1 MYTDFQTI
9 KDFINDS
16 NSTNS
21 NTDKINILK
30 GYAEN
35 DAVRKA
41 LYYTY
46 NTYLQYGVTSANC
59 KKNSDLLG
67 HPNTYGDFFLLLDDL
82 NDRVVTGH
90 NAIANVNQYVKEHPL
105 FEDLIWNILD
115 RNLKTRSTAST
126 INKAIPNL
134 IPTFDVALAK
144 AFDEKTQK
152 KVDWNDGWQ
161 VSRKLDGCRC
171 ICIIDGEG
179 EPKFFSRSGKEFL
192 TLDNLKPELRSLNL
206 SNMVF
211 DGEICM
217 LDENGDEDFQNI
229 IKEIKRKDHTIEN
242 PYYWMFDFLTLK
254 EFQDKTSLTTF
265 NERINNLYNIVE
277 NGHQFI
283 GVLEQLDC
291 DDEVFS
297 RMMDMSKE
305 GGWEG
310 LMLRKNT
317 TYKGK
322 RSDEVLKVKQMHD
335 EEYIVIGVENDIQ
348 RVIVDGAEVSELMLK
363 NIIIEHKGNSVQV
376 GSGFNHDQRRYYFQN
391 PNEIIGKQV
400 TIQYFEE
407 TTNMNGTNSLRF
419 PVIKA
424 IYETTRDF

>member
-1 MYTDFQTI
+1 MTDFQLI
-9 KDFINDS
+9 YDFVEQS

-21 NTDKINILK
+21 NTEKLEVLK
-30 GYAEN
+30 TYTKY
-35 DAVRKA
+35 DVVRKA
-41 LYYTY
+41 LLYTY
-46 NTYLQYGVTSANC
+46 DPYKQYYVTSKNC
-59 KKNSDLLG
+59 KKRNDLVAPENL
-67 HPNTYGDFFLLLDDL
+67 YDDFFSLLDDL
-82 NDRVVTGH
+82 NDRNITGH
-90 NAIANVNQYVKEHPL
+90 SAIQVVNSFVNANVEFQEI
-105 FEDLIWNILD
+105 IWNILD
-115 RNLKTRSTAST
+115 RNLKTRSTTST

-152 KVDWNDGWQ
+152 KVNWNDGWQ

-171 ICIIDGEG
+171 ICIIDNNG

-242 PYYWMFDFLTLK
+242 PYYWIFDFLTLK

-277 NGHQFI
+277 DGHQFI
-283 GVLEQLDC
+283 GVLQQLDC

-297 RMMDMSKE
+297 RMMEMSKE

-322 RSDEVLKVKQMHD
+322 RSDEILKVKQMYD
-335 EEYIVIGVENDIQ
+335 EEYIVVDVENDIQ
-348 RVIVDGAEVSELMLK
+348 RVIVDGEEVSELMLK
-363 NIIIEHKGNSVQV
+363 NIIIEHKGNPVQV
-376 GSGFNHDQRRYYFQN
+376 GSGFNHEQRRYYFQN

-424 IYETTRDF
+424 IYDGMREF

>member
-1 MYTDFQTI
+1 MHTNFQII
-9 KDFINDS
+9 KDFIETS

-30 GYAEN
+30 EYAEHT
-35 DAVRKA
+35 VVKKV
-41 LYYTY
+41 LFYTY
-46 NTYLQYGVTSANC
+46 NTYLQYGVTSASC
-59 KKNSDLLG
+59 KKKLDLLG
-67 HPNTYGDFFLLLDDL
+67 DPNTYVDFFALLDDL
-82 NDRVVTGH
+82 NNRVVTGH
-90 NAIANVNQYVKEHPL
+90 NAIANVNRYVMENKAYA
-105 FEDLIWNILD
+105 DIIWSILD

-126 INKAIPNL
+126 INKAIPKL

-171 ICIIDGEG
+171 ICIINGEG
-179 EPKFFSRSGKEFL
+179 EPKFFSRTGKEFL
-192 TLDNLKPELRSLNL
+192 TLDNLKPELRALNL

-217 LDENGDEDFQNI
+217 LDENGDEDFQSI
-229 IKEIKRKDHTIEN
+229 IKQIKRKDHTIEN

-265 NERINNLYNIVE
+265 NERITNLYSIIKDRPE
-277 NGHQFI
+277 FI
-283 GVLEQLDC
+283 GILDQLDC

-322 RSDEVLKVKQMHD
+322 RSDEILKVKQMYD
-335 EEYIVIGVENDIQ
+335 EEYIVVGVENDIQ

-376 GSGFNHDQRRYYFQN
+376 GSGFNHKQRRHYFKN

-407 TTNMNGTNSLRF
+407 TTNMNGANSLRF

-424 IYETTRDF
+424 IYETLRDF

>member
-1 MYTDFQTI
+1 MV
-9 KDFINDS
+9 
-16 NSTNS
+16 
-21 NTDKINILK
+21 
-30 GYAEN
+30 APEN
-35 DAVRKA
+35 
-41 LYYTY
+41 LY
-46 NTYLQYGVTSANC
+46 N
-59 KKNSDLLG
+59 
-67 HPNTYGDFFLLLDDL
+67 DFFSLLDDL
-82 NDRVVTGH
+82 DDRNITGH
-90 NAIANVNQYVKEHPL
+90 SAIQVINAFVKANIE
-105 FEDLIWNILD
+105 FEEIIWNILD

-171 ICIIDGEG
+171 ICIIDNNG

-192 TLDNLKPELRSLNL
+192 TLDNLKPELRALNL

-277 NGHQFI
+277 DGHQFI

-297 RMMDMSKE
+297 RMMEMSKE

-322 RSDEVLKVKQMHD
+322 RSDEVLKVKQMYD
-335 EEYIVIGVENDIQ
+335 EEYIVVGVENDIQ
-348 RVIVDGAEVSELMLK
+348 RVIVDGEEVSELMLK
-363 NIIIEHKGNSVQV
+363 NIIIEHKGNPVQV
-376 GSGFNHDQRRYYFQN
+376 GSGFNHEQRRHYFQN

-424 IYETTRDF
+424 IYEGMRDF

>member
-1 MYTDFQTI
+1 MRTDFQLI
-9 KDFINDS
+9 YDFVEVS

-21 NTDKINILK
+21 NTDKLNVLK
-30 GYAEN
+30 EYSQYES
-35 DAVRKA
+35 VRNA

-59 KKNSDLLG
+59 KKNSDLVG
-67 HPNTYGDFFLLLDDL
+67 HPNTYGDFFGLLDDL
-82 NDRVVTGH
+82 NNRVVTGH
-90 NAIANVNQYVKEHPL
+90 NAIANVNRYVRENPL

-192 TLDNLKPELRSLNL
+192 TLDNLKPELRALNL

-229 IKEIKRKDHTIEN
+229 IKEIKRKDHTIVN
-242 PYYWMFDFLTLK
+242 PFFWMFDLLTLK

-265 NERINNLYNIVE
+265 NERITNLYNIVE
-277 NGHQFI
+277 DTHQFI
-283 GVLEQLDC
+283 GVLDQLDC

-322 RSDEVLKVKQMHD
+322 RSDEILKVKQMHD
-335 EEYIVIGVENDIQ
+335 DEYIVVDLENDIH
-348 RVIVDGAEVSELMLK
+348 RVIIEGAEVEELMLK
-363 NIIIEHKGNSVQV
+363 NVIIEHKGNRVRV
-376 GSGFNHDQRRYYFQN
+376 GSGFSHEQRRHFFEN
-391 PNEIIGKQV
+391 PNEILGKQITV
-400 TIQYFEE
+400 QYFEE
-407 TTNMNGTNSLRF
+407 SQSKSGEYSLRF

-424 IYETTRDF
+424 VYETIRDF

>member
-1 MYTDFQTI
+1 MRTDFQLI
-9 KDFINDS
+9 HDFVESS
-16 NSTNS
+16 NATNS
-21 NTDKINILK
+21 NTDKINVLK
-30 GYAEN
+30 TYVNYES
-35 DAVRKA
+35 VRNA

-67 HPNTYGDFFLLLDDL
+67 HPNTYGSLFTLLDDL
-82 NDRVVTGH
+82 NDRVATGH
-90 NAIANVNQYVKEHPL
+90 TAIANVNQYVKENRMY
-105 FEDLIWNILD
+105 EDLIWNILD

-144 AFDEKTQK
+144 AFDEKDQK

-171 ICIIDGEG
+171 ICIIDAEG
-179 EPKFFSRSGKEFL
+179 EPVFFSRSGKEFL
-192 TLDNLKPELRSLNL
+192 TLDNLKPELRALNL

-229 IKEIKRKDHTIEN
+229 IKEIKRKDHTIVN
-242 PYYWMFDFLTLK
+242 PFFWMFDLLTLK

-265 NERINNLYNIVE
+265 NERITNLYSIVE
-277 NGHQFI
+277 DGHSFI
-283 GVLEQLDC
+283 GVLDQLDC

-297 RMMDMSKE
+297 RMMEMSKE

-335 EEYIVIGVENDIQ
+335 DEYIVLDVENDYQ
-348 RVIVDGAEVSELMLK
+348 RVIVNGAEVSELMLK
-363 NIIIEHKGNSVQV
+363 NIIIEHKGNRVQV
-376 GSGFNHDQRRYYFQN
+376 GSGFSHEQRRYYFQN
-391 PNEIIGKQV
+391 PKEIIGKQV
-400 TIQYFEE
+400 TIQYFET
-407 TTNMNGTNSLRF
+407 TTNLKGTESLRF
-419 PVIKA
+419 PVIKTV
-424 IYETTRDF
+424 YETHRDF

>member
-1 MYTDFQTI
+1 MHTNFQII
-9 KDFINDS
+9 KDFIEIS

-30 GYAEN
+30 EYAEHT
-35 DAVRKA
+35 VVKKV
-41 LYYTY
+41 LFYTY

-67 HPNTYGDFFLLLDDL
+67 HPNTYGNFFALLDDL
-82 NDRVVTGH
+82 NNRVVTGH
-90 NAIANVNQYVKEHPL
+90 KAIANINRYVMENKA
-105 FEDLIWNILD
+105 FADIIWSILD

-126 INKAIPNL
+126 INKAIPKL

-179 EPKFFSRSGKEFL
+179 EPKFFSRTGKEFL
-192 TLDNLKPELRSLNL
+192 TLDNLKPELRVLNL

-217 LDENGDEDFQNI
+217 LDENGDEDFQSI
-229 IKEIKRKDHTIEN
+229 IKQIKRKDHTIEN
-242 PYYWMFDFLTLK
+242 PYYWLFDFLTLK

-265 NERINNLYNIVE
+265 NERITNLYSIIKDRPE
-277 NGHQFI
+277 FI
-283 GVLEQLDC
+283 GILDQLDC

-322 RSDEVLKVKQMHD
+322 RSDEILKVKQMYD
-335 EEYIVIGVENDIQ
+335 EEYIVVGVENDIQ

-376 GSGFNHDQRRYYFQN
+376 GSGFNHKQRRHYFKN

-407 TTNMNGTNSLRF
+407 TTNMNGANSLRF

-424 IYETTRDF
+424 IYETLRDF